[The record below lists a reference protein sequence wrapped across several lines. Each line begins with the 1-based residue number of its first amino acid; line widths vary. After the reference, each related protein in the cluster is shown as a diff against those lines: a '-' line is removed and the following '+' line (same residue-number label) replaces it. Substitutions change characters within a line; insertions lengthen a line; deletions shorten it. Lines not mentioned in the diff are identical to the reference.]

1 MSGWSVRIPR
11 RILNADYALPVGHLP
26 RGTYP
31 PSRATNPALAT
42 PLWTAKPSQRRETYP
57 RHGSLRPAGDG
68 GQYTLPGELSI
79 FSPPGSLLPVI
90 SLRCPAVLISH
101 YYCRY
106 YLKSLCPNYVR
117 VDFQSRCNW
126 VPVFYKERLP
136 IWAPQPSYPL
146 NPIPLGKTGQTYWHL
161 TTRNDCQGCSMT
173 AGTYSL
179 TCHPKH
185 SHWCLRYT

>member
-1 MSGWSVRIPR
+1 MSGWSVTIPR

-31 PSRATNPALAT
+31 PSKATNPALAT

-68 GQYTLPGELSI
+68 GQYTLPEELSI
-79 FSPPGSLLPVI
+79 YSPPGSLLPVI
-90 SLRCPAVLISH
+90 SLRYPAVLISH

-126 VPVFYKERLP
+126 VPVFYKESDCLSDLHNPVTRSTQHPLVKQVRLTGFWLP
-136 IWAPQPSYPL
+136 ITTAKNVQWQPEP
-146 NPIPLGKTGQTYWHL
+146 TV
-161 TTRNDCQGCSMT
+161 
-173 AGTYSL
+173 
-179 TCHPKH
+179 
-185 SHWCLRYT
+185 